1 LAEEEIAMRVAGVR
15 EIRENLAALLGGD
28 EPILVTRHGKL
39 SGVYLPLDEPDK
51 VPVDMR
57 REMAQV
63 LGKHLEALLKAHG
76 VTEDGVLEDFDAY
89 RRRGRRR

>member
-1 LAEEEIAMRVAGVR
+1 MRVAGVR

-39 SGVYLPLDEPDK
+39 SGVYLPLDEPDRI
-51 VPVDMR
+51 PTDMR

-63 LGKHLEALLKAHG
+63 LGKHLDALLTDRG
-76 VTEDGVLEDFDAY
+76 VNERTVQEDFDAH
-89 RRRGRRR
+89 RRRSRRR